1 MVRGQCMYERLTLSD
16 RSWMYV
22 SDERDEPTDG
32 KTNLASE
39 VSTHVGGWLVVDS
52 R

>member
-1 MVRGQCMYERLTLSD
+1 MVRGQWIYERLTLSD
-16 RSWMYV
+16 RFWMNV
-22 SDERDEPTDG
+22 SDERDKPTDG

-39 VSTHVGGWLVVDS
+39 VGAHVGGCLVVDG

>member
-16 RSWMYV
+16 RSWMNV
-22 SDERDEPTDG
+22 SDELDEPTDG

-39 VSTHVGGWLVVDS
+39 VGAHDCGWLVVDG